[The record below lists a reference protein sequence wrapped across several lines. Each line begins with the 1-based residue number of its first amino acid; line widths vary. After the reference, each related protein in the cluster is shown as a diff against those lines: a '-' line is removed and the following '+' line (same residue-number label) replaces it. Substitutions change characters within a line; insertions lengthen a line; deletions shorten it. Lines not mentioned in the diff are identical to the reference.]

1 MMKATIDGIIVEGTP
16 EEIHKFREL
25 TMKTKPATDW
35 FNKGGTV
42 ATAISGKDVVSLLNE
57 ELRLSARSGGVIY

>member
-1 MMKATIDGIIVEGTP
+1 MKATVDGIAVEGTP

-42 ATAISGKDVVSLLNE
+42 ANTISGKDVVRLLNE
-57 ELRLSARSGGVIY
+57 EIKISARGGGVIH

>member
-1 MMKATIDGIIVEGTP
+1 MMKATIDGITVEGTP

-42 ATAISGKDVVSLLNE
+42 VTSISGKNITKILTE
-57 ELRLSARSGGVIY
+57 ELKLSARSFGVIH